1 MRRGRRL
8 GRRENRVKFR
18 KDVAHVKSRAIP
30 GTVFMRG
37 GDPRF

>member
-1 MRRGRRL
+1 MPKGRRL
-8 GRRENRVKFR
+8 RKRENRIKFR
-18 KDVAHVKSRAIP
+18 RDVSHVKSRAIP

>member
-1 MRRGRRL
+1 MPKGRRM
-8 GRRENRVKFR
+8 GRRENKARFR
-18 KDVAHVKSRAIP
+18 KSAGVKSRSIP